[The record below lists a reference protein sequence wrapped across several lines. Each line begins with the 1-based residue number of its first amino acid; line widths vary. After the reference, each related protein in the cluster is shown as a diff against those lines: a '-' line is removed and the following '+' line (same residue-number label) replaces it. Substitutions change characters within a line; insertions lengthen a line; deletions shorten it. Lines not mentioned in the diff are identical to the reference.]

1 MIYQTTTSDCG
12 LCCISMLAS
21 AYSFNQP
28 LAFYRKQ
35 FNIGRDG
42 ISIDG
47 ICEIYKSI
55 NMDTKVLRIDD
66 LIEYLDHQY
75 EAPCILYLNTQ
86 HFVVA
91 QKRGKKLIVFDAVA
105 KNVSS

>member
-1 MIYQTTTSDCG
+1 MCFCLLRDQKQLTSFLSFEPRQNAEYLNIIYTE
-12 LCCISMLAS
+12 LH
-21 AYSFNQP
+21 
-28 LAFYRKQ
+28 RKQ

-66 LIEYLDHQY
+66 LIEYLDHKSLGFFSCLQSFLS
-75 EAPCILYLNTQ
+75 PFDKT
-86 HFVVA
+86 
-91 QKRGKKLIVFDAVA
+91 KL
-105 KNVSS
+105 